1 MRLGDEVDQSR
12 ASSKKEAG
20 ERSRLR
26 TATENQSQE
35 RGACPA
41 REDRPFP
48 IPCWLSILPVAGV
61 FPRLTFPPSPPDM
74 QRAGGSGGT
83 AATMSRTGP
92 GAIQI
97 SRIMCPDD
105 ANIAGNVHGGTILK
119 MIEEAGA
126 IISTR
131 HCNSQSGERCVAALA
146 RVERMDFL
154 SPMCIGDV
162 AHVSAEITYTS
173 KHSVEVQVN
182 VVSENIFTGAKKV
195 TDQATLWYVP
205 LALQN
210 VHKVLEVPPIQY
222 AGTEQ
227 EEEGRRRYEEQ
238 KLERLE
244 TKERNGDVI
253 LPVINPDPYT
263 VGYSQSSLI
272 HLVGPSDCTLH
283 GFVHGGVTMKLMDE
297 VAGIV
302 AARHCKT
309 NIVTA
314 SVDAINFHEKIK
326 IGSVIT
332 VSGRMTFTSNKSMEI
347 EVFVDAEPFVGESQ
361 ERYRAV
367 SAFVTYVS
375 LNKEGRPQPVPQLVV
390 ETEDERRRFEEGKGR
405 YLQTK
410 AKRQAKMK
418 PLTQQ

>member
-1 MRLGDEVDQSR
+1 
-12 ASSKKEAG
+12 
-20 ERSRLR
+20 
-26 TATENQSQE
+26 
-35 RGACPA
+35 
-41 REDRPFP
+41 
-48 IPCWLSILPVAGV
+48 
-61 FPRLTFPPSPPDM
+61 M

-97 SRIMCPDD
+97 SSSPPLCFPSGVILERKTRELLIFSAESEFPLFFRSAVAKAMLKAGLRLRGFWKGVKLLQVNAKLGRIMCPDD

-253 LPVINPDPYT
+253 LPVINP
-263 VGYSQSSLI
+263 GKKKER
-272 HLVGPSDCTLH
+272 PS
-283 GFVHGGVTMKLMDE
+283 
-297 VAGIV
+297 
-302 AARHCKT
+302 
-309 NIVTA
+309 
-314 SVDAINFHEKIK
+314 
-326 IGSVIT
+326 
-332 VSGRMTFTSNKSMEI
+332 
-347 EVFVDAEPFVGESQ
+347 
-361 ERYRAV
+361 ERLY
-367 SAFVTYVS
+367 
-375 LNKEGRPQPVPQLVV
+375 
-390 ETEDERRRFEEGKGR
+390 
-405 YLQTK
+405 
-410 AKRQAKMK
+410 
-418 PLTQQ
+418 